1 MNSLIHNVNQNT
13 IRARINQL
21 YETCGNISPI
31 VYFINALTKEFNSL
45 LENDSKAFEIKLSDA
60 EKNIELFYNREGV
73 SKSIAESDA
82 LNHLMVYS
90 VCNIKESEAR
100 YFYHLE
106 LANIFIR
113 DRLKST
119 KDVRFNLCK
128 VFNGYSVVVTSP
140 LFFN

>member
-1 MNSLIHNVNQNT
+1 MNSLIHKVKENT
-13 IRARINQL
+13 TRARINKL

-31 VYFINALTKEFNSL
+31 VYFINALTKEFNDL
-45 LENDSKAFEIKLSDA
+45 MENDSQTFEIKLSDA

-73 SKSIAESDA
+73 SKFIAELEA

-119 KDVRFNLCK
+119 SDIRFSL
-128 VFNGYSVVVTSP
+128 
-140 LFFN
+140 

>member
-1 MNSLIHNVNQNT
+1 MNSLTKKATQNA
-13 IRARINQL
+13 IRTRINQL

-45 LENDSKAFEIKLSDA
+45 IENDSKAFEMKLSDV

-73 SKSIAESDA
+73 SKSIAESEA

-113 DRLKST
+113 DRLKLT